1 MFHRIQL
8 YIWFRKL
15 LFIFISRMILWL
27 DTLLGSI
34 LYIIRFP
41 LREYTDV
48 LHFYYRNWMELCWWI
63 LVFYT
68 FFSSFTYIKYQENN
82 TLCLTKTHAT
92 KLPRHVGVF
101 LYKRASAL
109 NILIIPTMTFFAQIT
124 KVLRIYLYING
135 KLFSFYFRCTSILQ
149 K

>member
-1 MFHRIQL
+1 MQNYFIGYDSTFGSVICYLFLSHRRFYDWIHCWVAFCTSSVFPQEN
-8 YIWFRKL
+8 
-15 LFIFISRMILWL
+15 ILMC
-27 DTLLGSI
+27 SI
-34 LYIIRFP
+34 LTTVTGCLCR
-41 LREYTDV
+41 
-48 LHFYYRNWMELCWWI
+48 RNF
-63 LVFYT
+63 VFYT

-124 KVLRIYLYING
+124 
-135 KLFSFYFRCTSILQ
+135 
-149 K
+149 